1 MTIYTDKINEFI
13 SNLESEV
20 MEINQDIRQLET
32 KKQVYEKI
40 LTDLPRIKK
49 YRLGDVE

>member
-20 MEINQDIRQLET
+20 MEINQDIKRLET
-32 KKQVYEKI
+32 KKKFM
-40 LTDLPRIKK
+40 KK
-49 YRLGDVE
+49 Y

>member
-13 SNLESEV
+13 SHLESQV
-20 MEINQDIRQLET
+20 MEINQDIRRLET

-40 LTDLPRIKK
+40 LTDLRELKII
-49 YRLGDVE
+49 D